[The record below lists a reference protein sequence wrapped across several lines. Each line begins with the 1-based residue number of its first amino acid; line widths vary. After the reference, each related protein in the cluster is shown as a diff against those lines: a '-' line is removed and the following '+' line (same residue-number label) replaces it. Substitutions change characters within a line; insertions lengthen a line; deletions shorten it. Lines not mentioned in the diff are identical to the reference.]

1 MIIIVYAVHSLVCF
15 ALIVIVLLQTGKGA
29 DMGSAFG
36 GASQTVFGSSG
47 RQTFLSRLTAGA
59 AVVFMVTCLFLAWYS
74 SKTVSRGV
82 MKDYQ
87 GAPPG
92 GAQAPAPL
100 TGAPAPT
107 PGPAAPAGP
116 AAQPKPGQTPVGNQA
131 LPTDASPAPAQ
142 ALPSR
147 PAPGGPQAAP
157 SPAGPAAPAA
167 PAKPS
172 PKGEPGQLP

>member
-1 MIIIVYAVHSLVCF
+1 VIVIIYALHSLVCL
-15 ALIVIVLLQTGKGA
+15 ALIVIVLLQTGKGSDIGA
-29 DMGSAFG
+29 AFG
-36 GASQTVFGSSG
+36 GASQTVFGTSG

-87 GAPPG
+87 ETPAGTQG
-92 GAQAPAPL
+92 PAPL

-107 PGPAAPAGP
+107 PAPA
-116 AAQPKPGQTPVGNQA
+116 TPPA
-131 LPTDASPAPAQ
+131 LPKPAPAAAQ
-142 ALPSR
+142 GKPLEVPADEHPVPMGV
-147 PAPGGPQAAP
+147 PAPSGPQAAP
-157 SPAGPAAPAA
+157 ASPGPAVPTA
-167 PAKPS
+167 PAKPA